1 MADKK
6 VIALKVQVDT
16 SDVDE
21 NVKRTTETVE
31 ELGDTTKKTSNEMKA
46 GFKAAEQGTKG
57 LGSSIG
63 GLIKA
68 LGIVGVAMA
77 VFNFMKDIL
86 SKNQKVMDA
95 LSTATT
101 ALEIIINKLF
111 ESLEPLAGVMKRA
124 FEDPKQA
131 VLNLWD
137 VIKEN
142 LLNRL
147 EGVILQFKALG
158 SVIKSAIDLDWDG
171 VKEGASEFASATI
184 QVATGLDKVQQAAAV
199 ESFKNFVNDIKTGTA
214 AAVDQAKALVSL
226 RNEVA
231 LLEAEQRKL
240 MLVYQNEAELQRQ
253 IRDDIS
259 LTIEERLAANDELGR
274 ILDEQAEKEEAIAQK
289 RLQLARAELALNS
302 SSIELQVA
310 LIDAETE
317 LADVRERI
325 NGQRS
330 EQLKNQKALE
340 KELFDLQQEIRIET
354 LDAREKE
361 FEELDVYYEALLEK
375 ARIAGEDEIAIE
387 KAKIKAIEKLKGEHI
402 KDDIQTERAAAAA
415 KIRLAEKER
424 QSRLA
429 IASSLVNTLS
439 GLIGSLAKE
448 SAASVAIQKTLAIA
462 QIAIDTARSIS
473 SAISG
478 ATAAAAATGI
488 ASIATTPL
496 FIATQVATVLA
507 AVGQAV
513 GILATVPGG
522 GNATVPNVS
531 VPTAAAAPSFNPVT
545 TNTTELGN
553 TEAAELAPIQAYV
566 VETQL
571 TGSQNNVNQIE
582 GQATF
587 GGG

>member
-1 MADKK
+1 MANKK

-16 SDVDE
+16 SDVDK

-124 FEDPKQA
+124 FEDPKGFSDSLGESIDGLIIRFRSLGGVVSA
-131 VLNLWD
+131 TGDIINGVLSFDWARAAAGTAKLALDWEE
-137 VIKEN
+137 VKEVMGETWESIKE
-142 LLNRL
+142 
-147 EGVILQFKALG
+147 GVVG
-158 SVIKSAIDLDWDG
+158 
-171 VKEGASEFASATI
+171 
-184 QVATGLDKVQQAAAV
+184 
-199 ESFKNFVNDIKTGTA
+199 FVNDISSATQ
-214 AAVDQAKALVSL
+214 AAVDQAKALVNL

-231 LLEAEQRKL
+231 LLEARQRGL
-240 MLVYQNEAELQRQ
+240 ILEYQNEAEIQRQ

-259 LTIEERLAANDELGR
+259 LTIAERLSANEELGR

-330 EQLKNQKALE
+330 EQLTNQIALE
-340 KELFDLQQEIRIET
+340 RELADLQKQIG
-354 LDAREKE
+354 
-361 FEELDVYYEALLEK
+361 LEK
-375 ARIAGEDEIAIE
+375 LEDQELEIQEFLDHAEQMNELARLAGEGEIYTEEDINARLAAIQD
-387 KAKIKAIEKLKGEHI
+387 KFLNKKLMAE
-402 KDDIQTERAAAAA
+402 QAAAA
-415 KIRLAEKER
+415 KAK
-424 QSRLA
+424 A
-429 IASSLVNTLS
+429 IAEAETNERIALAFKLANGISSIVS
-439 GLIGSLAKE
+439 GLTGQSK
-448 SAASVAIQKTLAIA
+448 AAVAIQKTIAIA
-462 QIAIDTARSIS
+462 QIAIDTARSLS
-473 SAISG
+473 SAITA
-478 ATAAAAATGI
+478 ATSAAAATGPG
-488 ASIATTPL
+488 AVVATPV
-496 FIATQVATVLA
+496 FIATQIATVLA
-507 AVGQAV
+507 AVGQAIGV
-513 GILATVPGG
+513 LNSAPGG
-522 GNATVPNVS
+522 GSASLPSVS

-553 TEAAELAPIQAYV
+553 AEAAELAPIQAYV